1 MALRTTFCLF
11 RNYTGVN
18 LKSVNGVL
26 PGVLICGDK
35 SRQVFASY
43 SQSKTIK
50 MRLDIFFLH
59 LLEPYMFKVNDNSK
73 EKSIFPSK
81 CENHHFLFEL
91 FCPILE
97 NRKIQV
103 SYKKCFIHVGGY
115 YTPNQNL
122 AWFAL
127 YLKIITIFFFF
138 F

>member
-1 MALRTTFCLF
+1 
-11 RNYTGVN
+11 
-18 LKSVNGVL
+18 
-26 PGVLICGDK
+26 
-35 SRQVFASY
+35 
-43 SQSKTIK
+43 
-50 MRLDIFFLH
+50 
-59 LLEPYMFKVNDNSK
+59 MFKVNDNSK

-127 YLKIITIFFFF
+127 YLKIITIFFCFF
-138 F
+138 EKIIYVSYSKLSKELKNRITI